1 MPFLIRNS
9 SAIQKVNESYK
20 ETEINFIEPDPST
33 LSVNVCQNGVTGTDI
48 IVLNCALFKSWV
60 SIRVLLSGS
69 KPFHLKAVP
78 CGMVKIYPH

>member
-9 SAIQKVNESYK
+9 STIQKVNESYK

-33 LSVNVCQNGVTGTDI
+33 LSVNVCQKGVTGTDM
-48 IVLNCALFKSWV
+48 IVHNCALFKSGV
-60 SIRVLLSGS
+60 SKWVLLSRS

-78 CGMVKIYPH
+78 CGLVVW